1 MSAYTAYPN
10 TSRISVFTQAERK
23 QSKGSTIHTMNK
35 PPISF
40 ILQFQSNEGAD
51 YFGPHINKQRNE
63 WLGDESLFFYY
74 F

>member
-1 MSAYTAYPN
+1 
-10 TSRISVFTQAERK
+10 
-23 QSKGSTIHTMNK
+23 MNK

-63 WLGDESLFFYY
+63 WLDDESLILLLFLVFWLKQARSTNMVKEKN
-74 F
+74 